1 MIQSL
6 PGYNLYPSSKINLL
20 GSYLN
25 SCWDDVCQINDSSN
39 NIFGAERNRK
49 FVNIQ
54 TVGLRE
60 ARPSVS
66 DCGCWAHTQ
75 NLK

>member
-25 SCWDDVCQINDSSN
+25 SRWDDACQINDSSN

-60 ARPSVS
+60 GGLPSLIV
-66 DCGCWAHTQ
+66 GVGPTHR
-75 NLK
+75 N